1 MNNILE
7 DARQKNNELWIL
19 FQDMRKAFDSVGSE
33 MLKKSLER
41 IKLLKNTTKF
51 ILSLFEKR
59 KIKVITSFS
68 LTKEFEA
75 EDGLDQSEVI
85 SPLAWYIFYDPLL
98 CTVQKTEDLRY
109 KMITEWS
116 TNISYNL
123 TNEISHQQA
132 VLAYADDTTWIAKS
146 KEELQRIINISNK
159 FYEINDI
166 EINSKKSEL
175 IVMNSDKKK
184 VEKEDQPAVIVGKN

>member
-19 FQDMRKAFDSVGSE
+19 FQDMRKAFDSVGLK

-51 ILSLFEKR
+51 ILSLFEKK

-75 EDGLDQSEVI
+75 EDGLDQGKVI
-85 SPLAWYIFYDPLL
+85 LPLAWHIFYDLL
-98 CTVQKTEDLRY
+98 LYTVQKTEDLRY
-109 KMITEWS
+109 KMITE
-116 TNISYNL
+116 
-123 TNEISHQQA
+123 
-132 VLAYADDTTWIAKS
+132 
-146 KEELQRIINISNK
+146 
-159 FYEINDI
+159 
-166 EINSKKSEL
+166 
-175 IVMNSDKKK
+175 
-184 VEKEDQPAVIVGKN
+184 